1 MHDRF
6 FFEEK
11 YRYFGKETETV
22 QMGLKFQHMV
32 LVQEQEKRVPRQ

>member
-1 MHDRF
+1 MEDRF

-11 YRYFGKETETV
+11 YRHFGKETETV